1 MVIGIV
7 AAILAALAYGTASVL
22 QARGAQSVEDGTVG
36 AAPSL
41 RSTIT
46 AMLTVSFLLGL
57 ALDGLGFAGN
67 LVADRLIPL
76 FLAQPIVSANLV
88 VTAVLATV
96 VLDAR
101 LSRREWTAVAVV
113 VIALVVLGIGAGEE
127 GHRDHNWLHWA
138 LLGVGVGLFVAVTA
152 VTRVIP
158 RGVAVVAGLGG
169 GALFGLMAVA
179 IRILDGV
186 DPFDVGAIL
195 TDPAAYA
202 VVICGVGGFYLF
214 TVALQTGAVSAAAA
228 SIVVGETVVPSAL
241 GIALLGDSTRPGWAV
256 PTLIAFAAAVSGA
269 IVVATSSAVEATESA
284 A

>member
-7 AAILAALAYGTASVL
+7 AALFAAFAYGTASVL
-22 QARGAQSVEDGTVG
+22 QARGAQSVDDDSDG

-88 VTAVLATV
+88 VTAVLATI

-101 LSRREWTAVAVV
+101 LSRREWTAVGVV
-113 VIALVVLGIGAGEE
+113 VVALIVLGVGAGDE
-127 GHRDHNWLHWA
+127 GHRDHTWLHWA
-138 LLGVGVGLFVAVTA
+138 LLGVGVGLFVVVTA
-152 VTRVIP
+152 ATRVIP
-158 RGVAVVAGLGG
+158 KGVAVIAGLGG

-195 TDPAAYA
+195 ADPAAYA

-228 SIVVGETVVPSAL
+228 SIVVGETVVPGAL
-241 GIALLGDSTRPGWAV
+241 GIALLGDTTRPGWAV
-256 PTLIAFAAAVSGA
+256 VTVIAFGAAVIGA
-269 IVVATSSAVEATESA
+269 IVVATSSAVEATESVG
-284 A
+284 